1 MQNAEYKMQNA
12 KCKKIGVVSLCILHS
27 AFCMTAVAVLA
38 GARQDAQRPVFHTE
52 ANYVRVD
59 VYPTANGV
67 PVGDLRQEEFEIFDE
82 GAPQKIVQFQHIEVR
97 GNVPQDLRHEPN
109 NVADMR
115 AMMTSPNARVFALFL
130 DITHV
135 SLTGS
140 HEVRRPLTEM
150 LDRAIGQDDLVGV
163 MTPAMSA
170 LDVTFS
176 RRNTTIE
183 NFLSQHW
190 DWGDGASKVLTDPVE
205 QMYQMCYPGI
215 TEECIDPSGKKYTVT
230 DVGVA
235 DEMIA
240 RRREEMVIDSLEDL
254 IRYLG
259 GVREERKAVLLISPG
274 WTLFQPDSKLARPVR
289 CEPPGLPHI
298 GVDPRGGKL
307 TTRDA
312 TAGSM
317 PDSRQ
322 QCERDRLNLAQIN
335 DLQHFR
341 RLPDQAN
348 RANVSFYPIDSGG
361 LGAPTTVGGIDRLT
375 NRIDTLRTLADT
387 TDGLA
392 IVNTNDLDTGVK
404 RVAADLSSY
413 YLLGYYST
421 NLKPDGKFHAI
432 KVRVN
437 RAGVQVRARR
447 GYLAPSAAEMTR
459 AGSATAPA
467 SPAAAAEA
475 GAIADVLAPLSG
487 FTRDVPIR
495 VQLAAGW
502 TPAHAGVIWAVGELG
517 AGEEV
522 MTGGDADVTL
532 TNRAGATI
540 ATAHARMEP
549 RARSFR
555 VALAPSEPMP
565 PGEYVV
571 RVRARRDVGA
581 EPPINEVVRVT
592 FPLEP
597 DVLGAVFIR
606 RGQVTGNKEVATADL
621 RFRRGE
627 QLRVE
632 VPTASSSVVS
642 ARLLDRTGKPLA
654 VPLAAALRDDADGSR
669 WRTAQLSLAPLG
681 AGDYIIELTAGAAG
695 SGGAGGTQKR
705 TLVAFRIVQ

>member
-1 MQNAEYKMQNA
+1 MQNDECTARRH
-12 KCKKIGVVSLCILHS
+12 GVLRLCILHL
-27 AFCMTAVAVLA
+27 AFCITACITAVAVLA
-38 GARQDAQRPVFHTE
+38 GVRQDPQRPIFHTE

-59 VYPTANGV
+59 VYPTTASGV
-67 PVGDLRQEEFEIFDE
+67 PVGDLRQDEFEIFDD
-82 GAPQKIVQFQHIEVR
+82 GAPQKIAQFQHIEIR
-97 GNVPQDLRHEPN
+97 GNVPQDVRHEPN

-115 AMMTSPNARVFALFL
+115 AMMTDPNARVFALFL
-130 DITHV
+130 DLTHV

-140 HEVRRPLTEM
+140 HEIRRPLVEM
-150 LDRAIGQDDLVGV
+150 LDRFIGQDDLVGV
-163 MTPAMSA
+163 MTPQMSA

-176 RRNTTIE
+176 RRLTSIE
-183 NFLSQHW
+183 NFLKKHW
-190 DWGDGASKVLTDPVE
+190 DWGDTRTAGSRALNDPVE
-205 QMYQMCYPGI
+205 QMYEMCYPGI
-215 TEECIDPSGKKYTVT
+215 TEQCIDPQGKPYPVS

-274 WTLFQPDSKLARPVR
+274 WNLFGPNSKLARPVR
-289 CEPPGLPHI
+289 CEAPGLPQI

-307 TTRDA
+307 TTRPP
-312 TAGSM
+312 TGGMPGSR
-317 PDSRQ
+317 D
-322 QCERDRLNLAQIN
+322 QCERDRLNLAQLN

-341 RLPDQAN
+341 RLPDEAN
-348 RANVSFYPIDSGG
+348 RANVSFYPIDPGG
-361 LGAPTTVGGIDRLT
+361 FHAETTVGDIDRLKD
-375 NRIDTLRTLADT
+375 RLDTLRVLADT

-392 IVNTNDLDTGVK
+392 ILNTNDLDTGGR

-413 YLLGYYST
+413 YLLGYYAT
-421 NLKPDGKFHAI
+421 NQKPDGKFHAI

-447 GYLAPSAAEMTR
+447 GYLAPTAAEMA
-459 AGSATAPA
+459 AGSAGAPA

-487 FTRDVPIR
+487 FTRDLPIR
-495 VQLAAGW
+495 VQLAVGW
-502 TPAHAGVIWAVGELG
+502 TLAHAGVIWAVGEIG

-522 MTGGDADVTL
+522 MTAGDADVTL
-532 TNRAGATI
+532 TNALGVTI
-540 ATAHARMEP
+540 ATAHAHMEP
-549 RARSFR
+549 RVRSFR
-555 VALAPSEPMP
+555 VALAPAGPLA

-571 RVRARRDVGA
+571 RVRAKRDAAV
-581 EPPINEVVRVT
+581 EPPTNEVVRLTVPLAPDT
-592 FPLEP
+592 F
-597 DVLGAVFIR
+597 GAVLIR

-632 VPTASSSVVS
+632 VPTESSDAVS

-654 VPLAAALRDDADGSR
+654 VPVAAALRDDPDGSR
-669 WRTAQLSLAPLG
+669 WQTAQLSLTPLG
-681 AGDYIIELTAGAAG
+681 VGDYIIEVTTGAGQA
-695 SGGAGGTQKR
+695 GGAQKR
-705 TLVAFRIVQ
+705 TLIAFRVVP